1 MNFLTKFFVFIIT
14 LITFEILMLNY
25 IIDSNFTG
33 ELLFIDLCLSCIFA
47 SYERSSTH
55 D

>member
-1 MNFLTKFFVFIIT
+1 MNFLTKFVVFIIT
-14 LITFEILMLNY
+14 LITFEILIFNY
-25 IIDSNFTG
+25 VIDANFTG
-33 ELLFIDLCLSCIFA
+33 ELLFIDLCLACIFA